1 MLKTYSLK
9 HSLDVG
15 KFLYA
20 YISVLNSMIHDIW
33 ETIEWQEKPIDG
45 KKQKRII
52 PYYKKDKAIK
62 SILRNR
68 YLENW
73 EYSNHW
79 VDSALKTAYAI
90 LDSWKKNYNKGR
102 RKRNC
107 PVVKR
112 PFARVKQTMMKLEGD
127 KLRISIKPYEY
138 LYIDLSKRYFKLG
151 SRIGEP
157 ILTMTHIH
165 LPVETGNKNNNGS
178 NNNIRIGWDSNKNSL
193 DGFSPETGW
202 IRIDLKELHTAHIA
216 YDNKRRRINKFASRK
231 MKVGKRLKAKYSCR
245 EKNRTKQI
253 LHGITNKISSL
264 GTQHGFEDLDKNGML
279 KWNRKWN
286 RELSHTDWKTIVEF
300 TSYKSSVGLYDPYHT
315 SKECS
320 RCGCINK
327 DLNGVIFRCT
337 DKDCGLKINRQSN
350 AAINIYLKMEGLS
363 HDIGWFDENVV
374 SGFTQTGAELK
385 GTNEL
390 VRSLYDTMKPQFYGG
405 LRRTT

>member
-1 MLKTYSLK
+1 MIKTYSLK
-9 HSLDVG
+9 HSLNVG

-20 YISVLNSMIHDIW
+20 YIAVLNSMIHDIW
-33 ETIEWQEKPIDG
+33 ETIEWEEKPIER

-52 PYYKKDKAIK
+52 PYYRKDRVIK

-73 EYSNHW
+73 EYANHW
-79 VDSALKTAYAI
+79 VDSALKTAFTI

-112 PFARVKQTMMKLEGD
+112 PFVRVKQTLMKLEGD
-127 KLRISIKPYEY
+127 KLRITIKPHEY

-165 LPVETGNKNNNGS
+165 LPVEVGYNNSSDNNKVK
-178 NNNIRIGWDSNKNSL
+178 IGWDSNKFSL
-193 DGFSPETGW
+193 DGFAPETGW
-202 IRIDLKELHTAHIA
+202 ISIDLKELHTAHIS
-216 YDNKRRRINKFASRK
+216 YDNKRRRINKLASRK
-231 MKVGKRLKAKYSCR
+231 KRVGKRLKAKYSNR
-245 EKNRTKQI
+245 EKNRTLQI
-253 LHGITNKISSL
+253 LHKITNKITSL
-264 GTQHGFEDLDKNGML
+264 GCVHGFEDLDKSGML
-279 KWNRKWN
+279 RWNRRWN
-286 RELSHTDWKTIVEF
+286 RELSHTDWKAIVEL

-315 SKECS
+315 SKDCS
-320 RCGCINK
+320 RCGCVNR
-327 DLNGVIFRCT
+327 DLNGVVFRCVNP
-337 DKDCGLKINRQSN
+337 DCGLKINRQHN
-350 AAINIYLKMEGLS
+350 AAINIYLKMEGLP

-385 GTNEL
+385 ETNEL
-390 VRSLYDTMKPQFYGG
+390 VRSLYDTVKPQFYES
-405 LRRTT
+405 LFKTT